1 MNVRQIVCGSL
12 LLAANAAAAA
22 CELPALM
29 VIPSAGTVD
38 DFAGRRIAEM
48 QRYVTG
54 IREYTA
60 CVQAE
65 LAAAGGDAA
74 PEPLRST
81 LIRRNNAAVAEAKAV
96 MDLFGER
103 VAPVKDLYLAEL
115 ISGEGAEC
123 IPTSRLE
130 TTSVVSDMA
139 VLFMERGGRS
149 HLNVLEASCRD
160 LERYGEF
167 EVRRNM
173 MGSRLSGLGGIEAN
187 TLCSREFIFPIEF
200 DTREQREGCGLGRF
214 FEVSEEQAAAL
225 IELGR
230 ANREAAAEE
239 LPAPAESSAA
249 P

>member
-1 MNVRQIVCGSL
+1 MNARILYGSL
-12 LLAANAAAAA
+12 LLLANVAAAA

-29 VIPSAGTVD
+29 VVPPAGTVD

-48 QRYVTG
+48 QRYVAG
-54 IREYTA
+54 IRDYTA

-74 PEPLRST
+74 PESLRNT
-81 LIRRNNAAVAEAKAV
+81 LIRRNNAAVAEAKVV
-96 MDLFGER
+96 MELFGER

-115 ISGEGAEC
+115 INGEGAEC

-130 TTSVVSDMA
+130 TTSVVNDMA
-139 VLFMERGGRS
+139 VLFMERGGRT

-200 DTREQREGCGLGRF
+200 DTRQAREGCGLGRF
-214 FEVSEEQAAAL
+214 FEVTGEQAASL

-230 ANREAAAEE
+230 ANREAAAAAS
-239 LPAPAESSAA
+239 PAPAAV